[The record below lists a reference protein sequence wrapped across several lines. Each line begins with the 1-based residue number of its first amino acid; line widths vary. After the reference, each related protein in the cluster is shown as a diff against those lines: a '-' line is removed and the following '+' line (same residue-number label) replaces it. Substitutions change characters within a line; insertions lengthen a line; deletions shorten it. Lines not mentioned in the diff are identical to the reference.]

1 MKCSRKKSVIKMYIN
16 NEISKNRLV
25 ASFPLTSF
33 TNFNRP
39 AESYRSFEKKTE
51 KKTNGFLW
59 CSDTKPYPYLS
70 SEHQMPAW
78 HSFYSMS
85 TFRIRRDL
93 YIKPKPKVHA
103 IVSNWCIHPHII
115 RAQKLQNNAIDKYK
129 YSY

>member
-51 KKTNGFLW
+51 KKTNGFL
-59 CSDTKPYPYLS
+59 
-70 SEHQMPAW
+70 
-78 HSFYSMS
+78 
-85 TFRIRRDL
+85 
-93 YIKPKPKVHA
+93 
-103 IVSNWCIHPHII
+103 
-115 RAQKLQNNAIDKYK
+115 
-129 YSY
+129 